1 MRCHNIQWLKTK
13 MSSLSQASDVRVCGL
28 GRCAA
33 RDVVGGM
40 EGQFGVWCALWERSL
55 EAREVFF
62 PHLKFPQHL
71 DLWGRGNPGSS
82 SSLLVSTSNDIP
94 DPGIRGP
101 GDQGTR

>member
-1 MRCHNIQWLKTK
+1 MK
-13 MSSLSQASDVRVCGL
+13 MPNLSQASDVRVCGVV
-28 GRCAA
+28 RCAA

-40 EGQFGVWCALWERSL
+40 EGQFGVWCALWEGSL

-82 SSLLVSTSNDIP
+82 SSSLVYYQQRHFRS
-94 DPGIRGP
+94 
-101 GDQGTR
+101 GDQGTRRASRVY